1 MPRRY
6 WQRAG
11 VKHVPDDRS
20 NESSPTAQQA
30 IPVVRPSRA
39 ESRSVAQH
47 PGRSPDG
54 ARRLVLGMLALL
66 LVVALLVVFVLPRW
80 VAQRGHEAEPAPPAA
95 ESKPS
100 ADALDALEVARQKRE
115 AERAL
120 GEVLRRQTALE
131 VEGIAL
137 WAEQEFE
144 AVMENLAEADV
155 LFSQARFAQA
165 TDIYRQTLAML
176 NALDQS
182 RPERL
187 QAALDAGSRALENAD
202 GAEAQRQFGIAL
214 AIDAANQTAR
224 RGEQRAQTIEQVF
237 ALLTGGEAHEENG
250 DLERAE
256 AEYEQAVALDE
267 FFEQGRT
274 ALDRVRQKIADKA
287 FARAM
292 SETLTA
298 MERGAFNEAK
308 RSLANARRLRP
319 GAKEVEETGSRLA
332 AAEQRYRLNLLKEQG
347 RGLEQQERWHEAAEK
362 YAAALAIDP
371 LVGFAAEGRKRS
383 LEMAVIFDN
392 LQRYIDAPE
401 RLQSAAPMANAK
413 QLLGVIEGLADRG
426 PELERKRL
434 SLERLIAQAGTPVP
448 VMLHSD
454 NQTDVTL
461 YKVGRFG
468 RFSQRQLQLL
478 PGNYTAVGAR
488 PGYRDVR
495 VEFRV
500 APGGSAGPVV
510 IRCEERI

>member
-1 MPRRY
+1 MN
-6 WQRAG
+6 
-11 VKHVPDDRS
+11 HVPDDRPT
-20 NESSPTAQQA
+20 ESPPTAQQA
-30 IPVVRPSRA
+30 IPVVRPRRA
-39 ESRSVAQH
+39 ETRSVAQQAAVA
-47 PGRSPDG
+47 SPDG

-66 LVVALLVVFVLPRW
+66 LVVALLVVFVLPQW
-80 VAQRGHEAEPAPPAA
+80 VAERGHEAEPAPPAA
-95 ESKPS
+95 ESKTS
-100 ADALDALEVARQKRE
+100 ADTLDALEVARQKHE

-131 VEGIAL
+131 AEGIAL

-144 AVMENLAEADV
+144 AVMDKLATADV
-155 LFSQARFAQA
+155 LFSQARFSQA
-165 TDIYRQTLAML
+165 TDIYRQTLAVL

-182 RPERL
+182 KSERL
-187 QAALDAGSRALENAD
+187 QAALDAGARALENAD

-214 AIDAANQTAR
+214 AIDATNETAR

-237 ALLTGGEAHEENG
+237 ALLAGGETREKNG
-250 DLERAE
+250 ELEQAE
-256 AEYEQAVALDE
+256 ADYGQAVALDE

-274 ALDRVRQKIADKA
+274 ALGRVRQKIADRA
-287 FARAM
+287 FQRAM
-292 SETLTA
+292 SETLNA
-298 MERGAFNEAK
+298 IDRGAFSQAK
-308 RSLANARRLRP
+308 RFLADARRLRP
-319 GAKEVEETGSRLA
+319 GAREVEETGSRLA
-332 AAEQRYRLNLLKEQG
+332 TAEQRYRLNVLKEQG
-347 RGLEQQERWHEAAEK
+347 RGLEKRERWHEAADK

-371 LVGFAAEGRKRS
+371 LVGFATQGRKRS

-392 LQRYIDAPE
+392 LQRYIADPE
-401 RLQSAAPMANAK
+401 RLQSAAPLANAK
-413 QLLGVIEGLADRG
+413 QLLEVIKGLPDRG
-426 PELERKRL
+426 PNLEQKRV
-434 SLERLIAQAGTPVP
+434 SLERLIAQAGTPIP

-478 PGNYTAVGAR
+478 PGKYTAMGAR

-500 APGGSAGPVV
+500 APGESAGPVV